1 VYRKAE
7 LAPSPPSEFELPFGG
22 RLSADNRWVKMA
34 QLIPWSEFES
44 EYAQNFP
51 TEKGAPAKSFRMA
64 LGALIIKEKLGI
76 SDRETVEQI
85 RENPYLQYFIGQ
97 SSYSN
102 ELAFDPSLLVHF
114 RQRISPNLIN
124 KVNERLVEKMRSI
137 TPIKPEKKKDSDA
150 KNESPN
156 RGKLI
161 VDATC
166 APADI
171 SYPTD
176 LGLLNG
182 ARVHTEKILDI
193 LYKQIKEKTHKKPRT
208 YRNLARKDYL
218 AVAKQRRPTR
228 NKRRQAIKKQLQYIK
243 RNLAHI
249 EQLIDSGASLESLN
263 KKQYKTLLVLTEVY
277 RQQQWLFDNDKQSIE
292 DRIVSLSQP
301 HIRPI
306 VRGKAGKSVEF
317 GAKLSASCFDG
328 YVFLD
333 RMSWD
338 NFNESGDLKAQVE
351 AYHSFT
357 GYYPE
362 SVHADRIYRT
372 RENRAWCKEKGI
384 RISGPPLGRPP
395 ANVSKEKK
403 KQALED
409 ERIRNAIEGKF
420 GQGKRRFSLD
430 RIMAKLDNTSQTAIA
445 ITFLVMNLSTW
456 WRRVFCVF
464 LCRSWKTMP
473 IFGSNIICVYNLLR
487 LRQEKLIFNSA

>member
-1 VYRKAE
+1 MYKKVE
-7 LAPSPPSEFELPFGG
+7 LAAIPPLNFELANGSK
-22 RLSADNRWVKMA
+22 LSPDNRWVKMA
-34 QLIPWSEFES
+34 QVIPWSEFES

-51 TEKGAPAKSFRMA
+51 TEMGAPAKSWRMA

-102 ELAFDPSLLVHF
+102 ELPFDPSLLVHF

-150 KNESPN
+150 KNESSN

-161 VDATC
+161 IDATC

-176 LGLLNG
+176 LGLLNE
-182 ARVHTEKILDI
+182 ARVHTEKIIDI
-193 LYKQIKEKTHKKPRT
+193 LYKQIPEKLPKKPRT

-243 RNLAHI
+243 RNLAHV
-249 EQLIDSGASLESLN
+249 EKLIDSGASLEGLN
-263 KKQYKTLLVLTEVY
+263 KKQYKTLLVLTEVA

-317 GAKLSASCFDG
+317 GAKLSASCFEG

-338 NFNESGDLKAQVE
+338 NFNESG
-351 AYHSFT
+351 T
-357 GYYPE
+357 
-362 SVHADRIYRT
+362 
-372 RENRAWCKEKGI
+372 
-384 RISGPPLGRPP
+384 
-395 ANVSKEKK
+395 
-403 KQALED
+403 
-409 ERIRNAIEGKF
+409 
-420 GQGKRRFSLD
+420 
-430 RIMAKLDNTSQTAIA
+430 
-445 ITFLVMNLSTW
+445 
-456 WRRVFCVF
+456 
-464 LCRSWKTMP
+464 
-473 IFGSNIICVYNLLR
+473 
-487 LRQEKLIFNSA
+487 

>member
-1 VYRKAE
+1 
-7 LAPSPPSEFELPFGG
+7 
-22 RLSADNRWVKMA
+22 
-34 QLIPWSEFES
+34 
-44 EYAQNFP
+44 
-51 TEKGAPAKSFRMA
+51 
-64 LGALIIKEKLGI
+64 
-76 SDRETVEQI
+76 
-85 RENPYLQYFIGQ
+85 
-97 SSYSN
+97 
-102 ELAFDPSLLVHF
+102 
-114 RQRISPNLIN
+114 
-124 KVNERLVEKMRSI
+124 
-137 TPIKPEKKKDSDA
+137 
-150 KNESPN
+150 
-156 RGKLI
+156 LI

-249 EQLIDSGASLESLN
+249 EQLIDLGATLEGLN
-263 KKQYKTLLVLTEVY
+263 KKQYKTLLVLTEVA

-317 GAKLSASCFDG
+317 GAKLSASCFEG

-351 AYHSFT
+351 AYYRFT

-372 RENRAWCKEKGI
+372 RSNRAWCKERGI
-384 RISGPPLGRPP
+384 RLSGPPLGRPP
-395 ANVSKEKK
+395 ANVSKSKK

-420 GQGKRRFSLD
+420 GLLKRRFGLN
-430 RIMAKLDNTSQTAIA
+430 RVMAKLDNTSGTVIA
-445 ITFLVMNLSTW
+445 ISFLVMNLATW
-456 WRRVFCVF
+456 WRRLFCVF
-464 LCRSWKTMP
+464 LCL
-473 IFGSNIICVYNLLR
+473 FGKRTPVFGLKIIPNYKWGDSI
-487 LRQEKLIFNSA
+487 QKKLIFNSA